1 MSPRL
6 LTIIIGVSLIVIS
19 LMFAGGDLFNS
30 LFLFIFLGVIPG
42 TDTRVPSWAMI
53 TLAVL
58 SSALI
63 IRWIT
68 NQPMYI
74 GNLVEQERT
83 ARQLARKRVAHKIS
97 KKPAAKKKPAIRS
110 VRRSYTAVKSAS
122 TRSS

>member
-19 LMFAGGDLFNS
+19 LIFAAGDLFNS

-42 TDTRVPSWAMI
+42 TDMRVPSWAMI

-68 NQPMYI
+68 IQPMYI
-74 GNLVEQERT
+74 GNLAEQERT

-97 KKPAAKKKPAIRS
+97 KRPAAKKKPATRS
-110 VRRSYTAVKSAS
+110 VRRNYTAAKSAS